1 MRHLSNRYLSSN
13 ATANPVVLGA
23 DLNDKR
29 LLKQQL
35 AREISSLEGQ
45 LFRLRTRNDVIDF
58 TTIQTYEE
66 MIISRQHMLDTL
78 LWDE

>member
-1 MRHLSNRYLSSN
+1 MRHLSNRYLSST
-13 ATANPVVLGA
+13 ATASPVVLGA

-45 LFRLRTRNDVIDF
+45 LFRLRTRNDLIDY
-58 TTIQTYEE
+58 TTIHTYEE
-66 MIISRQHMLDTL
+66 MIVSRQQMLNTL
-78 LWDE
+78 MWDE